1 MKRIA
6 FAGMFI
12 CAAML
17 ASPVFASDQ
26 HDLCTIKLQE
36 LRDKVTSLPATSESA
51 TINVK
56 QLKASAEAAQAANDD
71 KKCITEATQGLAL
84 VDKLA
89 KEPNP

>member
-1 MKRIA
+1 MKRTV

-17 ASPVFASDQ
+17 ASPVFAAGD

-36 LRDKVTSLPATSESA
+36 LRDKVTTLPATSEN
-51 TINVK
+51 TTMEVK
-56 QLKASAEAAQAANDD
+56 RMQSEAEAANAANDD
-71 KKCITEATQGLAL
+71 KKCITSATQAITR

>member
-17 ASPVFASDQ
+17 ASPVFASQQ

-36 LRDKVTSLPATSESA
+36 LKDKVTSLPATSENTTMEIKRMQGEAESA
-51 TINVK
+51 K
-56 QLKASAEAAQAANDD
+56 AANDD
-71 KKCITEATQGLAL
+71 KKCIAAATQAL
-84 VDKLA
+84 NRLDKLSNQP
-89 KEPNP
+89 KP